1 MNKKLVISLAL
12 LFFLTLSMAQDNEED
27 NDQDK
32 RPSWSPGLPERQTTK
47 DLSKPEFKPEI
58 DDELELDMSEFG
70 IKPKSEIDIELP
82 IGSELPV
89 VDEKAAKEEQE
100 RLEQERLE
108 QERLEQERLEQE
120 RLEQERL
127 EQERLEQERLEQER
141 LEQERLEQERLEQ
154 ERLEQER
161 LEQERLEQERLEQ
174 ERLEQERLEQE
185 LLEQERLEQERL
197 EQEQATES
205 QDSAEPMDIAPK
217 ENETNALSPGNV
229 NSGYTWKITKQAPV
243 EYPVKAAIDNLEGW
257 VDLEV
262 TINAAG
268 EVVSATPVKYSRK
281 GRIFGKPAIQ
291 SVNDWLFEPPSNS
304 GINEPQTRI
313 YRIEFNL

>member
-1 MNKKLVISLAL
+1 
-12 LFFLTLSMAQDNEED
+12 
-27 NDQDK
+27 
-32 RPSWSPGLPERQTTK
+32 
-47 DLSKPEFKPEI
+47 
-58 DDELELDMSEFG
+58 
-70 IKPKSEIDIELP
+70 
-82 IGSELPV
+82 
-89 VDEKAAKEEQE
+89 
-100 RLEQERLE
+100 
-108 QERLEQERLEQE
+108 
-120 RLEQERL
+120 
-127 EQERLEQERLEQER
+127 
-141 LEQERLEQERLEQ
+141 
-154 ERLEQER
+154 
-161 LEQERLEQERLEQ
+161 
-174 ERLEQERLEQE
+174 QERLEQE